1 MKKLPP
7 LTKQYNREESKFDG
21 PVIDWFEENYP
32 FSCAIECKTKR
43 GRLEP
48 HQKITLDKV
57 QNGKFGW
64 KIPDMGRR
72 NPFDGFTLKGAH
84 AFVVV
89 CEGKSCHASRIDDR
103 YEFDFKI
110 K

>member
-7 LTKQYNREESKFDG
+7 LPKQYEREESKFDT
-21 PVIDWFEENYP
+21 PVIEWFAKNYP
-32 FSCAIECKTKR
+32 YSTAIECKTKK
-43 GRLEP
+43 GKIEP
-48 HQKITLDKV
+48 HQKLALGEV
-57 QNGKFGW
+57 QDGSFGF
-64 KIPDMGRR
+64 KIPDMGKR

-89 CEGKSCHASRIDDR
+89 CEGKSCHASRIDDH